1 MGSWRFPVPEI
12 RCMPGRIPL
21 RGPGFQ
27 PGPGGKALKAG
38 TCAARVS
45 EPRQVREE
53 AAVRRQ
59 PGGAAA
65 ILAGAGSPGTAGGA
79 AIDEGCAV
87 TLPVQTALDVPNP
100 LPQVP
105 LAELR

>member
-1 MGSWRFPVPEI
+1 M
-12 RCMPGRIPL
+12 
-21 RGPGFQ
+21 
-27 PGPGGKALKAG
+27 KAG

-65 ILAGAGSPGTAGGA
+65 ILTGAGSPGTAGGA
-79 AIDEGCAV
+79 VIEEGCAA
-87 TLPVQTALDVPNP
+87 TF
-100 LPQVP
+100 VP
-105 LAELR
+105 LNP

>member
-1 MGSWRFPVPEI
+1 MGSWRFPVPAI
-12 RCMPGRIPL
+12 RHSRVEFPF
-21 RGPGFQ
+21 RGPGLQ

-65 ILAGAGSPGTAGGA
+65 ILAGAGNPGTAGGVM
-79 AIDEGCAV
+79 IDAGCAA
-87 TLPVQTALDVPNP
+87 TLQSCVCIELSGP

-105 LAELR
+105 LAE

>member
-1 MGSWRFPVPEI
+1 M
-12 RCMPGRIPL
+12 
-21 RGPGFQ
+21 
-27 PGPGGKALKAG
+27 KAG

-65 ILAGAGSPGTAGGA
+65 ILAGAGDPGTAGGA
-79 AIDEGCAV
+79 MIDVGCAA
-87 TLPVQTALDVPNP
+87 ALV
-100 LPQVP
+100 
-105 LAELR
+105 LRSK